1 MPNNEEWISLQEF
14 MKRKKIGKEVAY
26 QLLASG
32 KYEYEKTEG
41 GHYKIKVG
49 GDTVSRELYEKE
61 KAKRIEAETKLNLLR
76 TVLEEEKTNEDY

>member
-14 MKRKKIGKEVAY
+14 MRRKKIGKEVAY

-41 GHYKIKVG
+41 GHYKIKIG
-49 GDTVSRELYEKE
+49 GDTVSRELYE
-61 KAKRIEAETKLNLLR
+61 AETKLNLLR
-76 TVLEEEKTNEDY
+76 KVLEEEKTNEDY

>member
-1 MPNNEEWISLQEF
+1 MDEEWISLQEF
-14 MKRKKIGKEVAY
+14 MRRKKIGKDVAY

-49 GDTVSRELYEKE
+49 GDTVSKELYEAEKE
-61 KAKRIEAETKLNLLR
+61 KRIQAETKLSLL
-76 TVLEEEKTNEDY
+76 KTILNQEGVKANEDY